1 MKFNDCVRA
10 FNFFFVL
17 RLQTN
22 EPPPHQKNKT
32 KPHSKYV
39 QVVPAETGEFQ
50 VSDMSHV
57 HCKDFTQK

>member
-17 RLQTN
+17 RLKTN
-22 EPPPHQKNKT
+22 NPPPQKN
-32 KPHSKYV
+32 HSTYV

>member
-17 RLQTN
+17 RLKTN
-22 EPPPHQKNKT
+22 NPPPKKN
-32 KPHSKYV
+32 PHSTYV

>member
-10 FNFFFVL
+10 FNFFLAL
-17 RLQTN
+17 RLKTN
-22 EPPPHQKNKT
+22 PPPQN
-32 KPHSKYV
+32 HSTYV